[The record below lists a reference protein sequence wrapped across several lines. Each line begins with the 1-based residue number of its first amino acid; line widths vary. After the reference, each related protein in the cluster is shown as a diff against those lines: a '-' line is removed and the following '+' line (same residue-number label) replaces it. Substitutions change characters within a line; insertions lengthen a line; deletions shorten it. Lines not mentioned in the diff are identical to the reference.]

1 MSDDHNGLL
10 TSKHIQGLVQRM
22 GEAAASFTAVLAPD
36 QRAKALFPFED
47 DDARTFWDYVP
58 LARKGLP
65 LGEMDRGQRRR
76 AMQLVAT
83 GLSGTGY
90 ATTTTIMGLEAT
102 LDARE
107 GWSSGN
113 WRDPSDYYVSL
124 FGTPSDQD
132 PWGWKFE
139 GHHVS
144 INYTI
149 AGGKI
154 VAPTPFFFGANP
166 ASAALNGVSSLRP
179 LGNVED
185 LARELVR
192 ALDEEQ
198 RHSALIA
205 AVPPGDIVT
214 VNQRIITENRE
225 KPDRLARTDVPY
237 DAVRY
242 TETPRGLAGAG
253 MNDGQREMLEALI
266 GEYIHRMPDAVAEI
280 ESDLLRKHGV
290 GDVHL
295 AWAGGLEARQPH
307 YYRLQGG
314 RFLVEYDNVQNDANH
329 VHTVWRNP
337 TNDFGADLLA
347 HHYHTAHD
355 HGVEHRH

>member
-1 MSDDHNGLL
+1 MNDEHGSIL
-10 TSKHIQGLVQRM
+10 TSARIEGLASRM
-22 GEAAASFTAVLAPD
+22 GEAAVNFTSALATD

-47 DDARTFWDYVP
+47 DDVRTFWDYVP
-58 LARKGLP
+58 LERKGLP
-65 LGEMDRGQRRR
+65 LREMDRGQRRLAHR
-76 AMQLVAT
+76 LVAS

-107 GWSSGN
+107 AWSSGN

-124 FGTPSDQD
+124 FGTPSDRE

-149 AGGKI
+149 AGGRI
-154 VAPTPFFFGANP
+154 VAPTPFFFGSNP
-166 ASAALNGVSSLRP
+166 AAAALNGVGSLRP

-185 LARELVR
+185 LARDLMR
-192 ALDEEQ
+192 NLDEAQ
-198 RHSALIA
+198 RHHALLAPI
-205 AVPPGDIVT
+205 PPGDIVT
-214 VNQRIITENRE
+214 VNQRFVQEHQE

-242 TETPRGLAGAG
+242 TQSPRGLSGSD
-253 MNDGQREMLEALI
+253 MNEAQREMLQVLI

-280 ESDLLRKHGV
+280 ESDLLARHGV

-337 TNDFGADLLA
+337 SNDFGADLLGRHYRDA
-347 HHYHTAHD
+347 HAHGGA
-355 HGVEHRH
+355 HSH

>member
-1 MSDDHNGLL
+1 M
-10 TSKHIQGLVQRM
+10 
-22 GEAAASFTAVLAPD
+22 
-36 QRAKALFPFED
+36 
-47 DDARTFWDYVP
+47 
-58 LARKGLP
+58 
-65 LGEMDRGQRRR
+65 
-76 AMQLVAT
+76 
-83 GLSGTGY
+83 
-90 ATTTTIMGLEAT
+90 
-102 LDARE
+102 
-107 GWSSGN
+107 
-113 WRDPSDYYVSL
+113 
-124 FGTPSDQD
+124 
-132 PWGWKFE
+132 
-139 GHHVS
+139 
-144 INYTI
+144 
-149 AGGKI
+149 
-154 VAPTPFFFGANP
+154 
-166 ASAALNGVSSLRP
+166 
-179 LGNVED
+179 ED

-205 AVPPGDIVT
+205 QVPPGDIVT
-214 VNQRIITENRE
+214 VNQRYIRENKE

-237 DAVRY
+237 DTVRY

-253 MNDGQREMLEALI
+253 MNDGQREMLETLI

-280 ESDLLRKHGV
+280 EADLLRKNGV

-295 AWAGGLEARQPH
+295 AWAGGLESRQPH

-355 HGVEHRH
+355 HGVDHRH